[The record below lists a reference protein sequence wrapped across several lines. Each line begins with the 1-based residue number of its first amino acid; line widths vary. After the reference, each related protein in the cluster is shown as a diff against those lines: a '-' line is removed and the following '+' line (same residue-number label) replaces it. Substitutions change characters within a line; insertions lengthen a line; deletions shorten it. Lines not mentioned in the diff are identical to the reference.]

1 MEGGGS
7 PDSMSTLVT
16 FAALLVLA
24 LAGGELAEAGGTKV
38 IIRFGAPSRHHQH
51 PPRVVVPRGPV
62 HVLPGP
68 VYVVRPQRCRVP
80 GSWAYAWVPQS
91 YSYNVWVDGQYSSD
105 GLWVAGDWEPRV
117 YTSGSYQPYWIPE
130 RWTYC

>member
-1 MEGGGS
+1 
-7 PDSMSTLVT
+7 MSTLVT

-24 LAGGELAEAGGTKV
+24 LAGGDLAEAGGTKV
-38 IIRFGAPSRHHQH
+38 IIRFGAPPHHHHQH

-80 GSWAYAWVPQS
+80 GSWAHAWVPQS

-105 GLWVAGDWEPRV
+105 GLWVEGHWEPRV
-117 YTSGSYQPYWIPE
+117 STSGYYQPYRIPE
-130 RWTYC
+130 RWTDC